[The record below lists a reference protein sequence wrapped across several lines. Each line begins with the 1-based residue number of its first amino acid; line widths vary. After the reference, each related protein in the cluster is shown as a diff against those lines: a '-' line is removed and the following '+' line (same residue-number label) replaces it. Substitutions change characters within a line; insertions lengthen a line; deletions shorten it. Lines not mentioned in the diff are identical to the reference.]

1 MPPPDVS
8 IIIPVF
14 NSVEYVEEAIR
25 SVLNQTISPERVE
38 LIVVDDGSTDGSDV
52 VINRLAA
59 QDARITVLT
68 QENSGTPGGARNPAL
83 DLARGTFIFFL
94 DSDDLLASNALQRKI
109 GRATCREREEN
120 WVGAVG
126 RERREEKEA
135 DEREQQTRQRR

>member
-1 MPPPDVS
+1 
-8 IIIPVF
+8 
-14 NSVEYVEEAIR
+14 IR

-94 DSDDLLASNALQRKI
+94 DSDDLLASNALQRMVDVAIAEDSDVVLGKI
-109 GRATCREREEN
+109 SSTDRDRKSTRLNSSHVSISSATFCS
-120 WVGAVG
+120 
-126 RERREEKEA
+126 
-135 DEREQQTRQRR
+135 